1 MSGLDVES
9 FNLFGKKPNKA
20 AAPRPVAVPVTS
32 PKVIEEEI
40 KKFVE
45 EAEYEIELLPEE
57 NLDSYF
63 KDVVEEMVSD
73 GEIERFVVEPAQMK
87 PVLTKE
93 SFEKPLYVPAKSIEV
108 NLKAVDKNKDDAVL
122 RKFETFVAPTFRI
135 PESHDLE
142 LKKIEHFIMRN
153 RKKGANI
160 DSRERITTNTVVRAM
175 IANFLE
181 RAGDLDLSNID
192 NEEMLKER
200 LEKVYKQ
207 KYTKRA

>member
-20 AAPRPVAVPVTS
+20 SASRPVAIPVTS

-40 KKFVE
+40 KKFDD
-45 EAEYEIELLPEE
+45 EAEFEIELLPEE
-57 NLDSYF
+57 SLDSYF
-63 KDVVEEMVSD
+63 QDVVQEMVSN

-93 SFEKPLYVPAKSIEV
+93 SFEKPLYTPAKSIEV
-108 NLKAVDKNKDDAVL
+108 NLKPIDKNKDDAVL

-135 PESHDLE
+135 PEQHDLE

-153 RKKGANI
+153 RKKGNNS

-181 RAGDLDLSNID
+181 RAGDMDLSNID
-192 NEEMLKER
+192 NEEMLKDR
-200 LEKVYKQ
+200 MEKVFKQ
-207 KYTKRA
+207 KYVKRV